1 MQNNFSKLKKK
12 KVNKSLKQDFQN
24 QSVQKPKQI
33 HASVNKY
40 TMKPDLSPKLYANM
54 LP

>member
-1 MQNNFSKLKKK
+1 MQNNFSKFKKK
-12 KVNKSLKQDFQN
+12 NVNKSLKQDFQN